1 MPFKNKF
8 SKIKDD
14 IQKEGFNLKEKSENI
29 YEASKITFRI
39 KSLEEEIDYY
49 YKRIGRKVYKKY
61 NKGKDVE
68 EDYKKHCKSIEKIKK
83 EVKELEEKKLKYSD
97 KRLCKHCGKE
107 IYLYSDF
114 CNHCGK
120 EQ

>member
-39 KSLEEEIDYY
+39 KSWK
-49 YKRIGRKVYKKY
+49 KR
-61 NKGKDVE
+61 
-68 EDYKKHCKSIEKIKK
+68 
-83 EVKELEEKKLKYSD
+83 
-97 KRLCKHCGKE
+97 
-107 IYLYSDF
+107 
-114 CNHCGK
+114 
-120 EQ
+120 

>member
-61 NKGKDVE
+61 NKGKDLE

-83 EVKELEEKKLKYSD
+83 EVKELEEK
-97 KRLCKHCGKE
+97 
-107 IYLYSDF
+107 
-114 CNHCGK
+114 N
-120 EQ
+120 